1 MEIEGNSIANKVKAM
16 AGGRSKETCSGQRR
30 KRRVPKNERDKLD
43 ETQVARVDGV
53 ENPLKI
59 TSVVAGHAHQLTQ

>member
-1 MEIEGNSIANKVKAM
+1 MRQSTIWMEIEGNSIANKVKAM

-53 ENPLKI
+53 EKKCRRE
-59 TSVVAGHAHQLTQ
+59 SG